1 MTYQDLKKRHR
12 KERKAYGKYL
22 DVRVHRAL
30 SWLNRAEQCAD
41 DADSHVIFLWIAFNA
56 AYAHEI
62 CFENYIHE
70 KELIYNFIKR
80 LCELDDQ
87 NRLENL
93 VWTEFTKSIRVLLD
107 NEYVFQPFWDHL
119 NNKITEE
126 EWKRQFS
133 QAKAA
138 AKKALSK
145 KNTADVVSI
154 VLSRIYTLRNQIVH
168 GGSTWNSSVNRRQIK
183 DCSKFMAH
191 LVPLVIEIMMDNPD
205 VLWGQ
210 PCYPVFS

>member
-1 MTYQDLKKRHR
+1 MAYQELKDRQR
-12 KERKAYGKYL
+12 KERDTYGQYL
-22 DVRVHRAL
+22 TVRIHRAL
-30 SWLNRAEQCAD
+30 SWLNKAEQCVD
-41 DADSHVIFLWIAFNA
+41 DSDSHVIFLWIAFNA
-56 AYAHEI
+56 AYAYEI
-62 CFENYIHE
+62 CFENYVHE
-70 KELIYNFIKR
+70 KKLIGDFINR
-80 LCELDDQ
+80 LCELDDK

-107 NEYVFQPFWDHL
+107 NQYVFQPFWDHL
-119 NNKITEE
+119 NSKITEK
-126 EWKRQFS
+126 EWKRQFT

-138 AKKALSK
+138 ANSALGKKK
-145 KNTADVVSI
+145 TADVLSI

-205 VLWGQ
+205 LLWGQ
-210 PCYPVFS
+210 PCYPVIS